1 MQQSDFVFAS
11 SYNTFAGRIG
21 TINSRNLSSTTYLQA
36 FAELLNGAINLS
48 GGDCKSSQ
56 KIKLLI
62 KRRRKI
68 IMIEDQITETPI
80 IEDPITQLD
89 LLSAV
94 LFSIVANCMI
104 LAIVLLILFY

>member
-80 IEDPITQLD
+80 TQLD

>member
-1 MQQSDFVFAS
+1 MEIRISSRIGNSFFDTAGFRFAS
-11 SYNTFAGRIG
+11 SYNTFAGRSKKEK
-21 TINSRNLSSTTYLQA
+21 N
-36 FAELLNGAINLS
+36 
-48 GGDCKSSQ
+48 
-56 KIKLLI
+56 
-62 KRRRKI
+62 